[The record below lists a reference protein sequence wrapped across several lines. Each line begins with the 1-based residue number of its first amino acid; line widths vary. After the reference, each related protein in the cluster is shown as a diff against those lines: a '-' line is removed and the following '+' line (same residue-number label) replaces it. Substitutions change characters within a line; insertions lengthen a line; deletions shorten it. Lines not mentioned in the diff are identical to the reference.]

1 MRIVTFLGT
10 GDYRPV
16 TYVWD
21 DGRAVRRS
29 TTHLFPLAL
38 ATWLEPEQVLVLLTA
53 EAERGPHWATLRDHL
68 GDRVQPVP
76 IPPGRSQAELWQ
88 IFERLAQAVPAESR
102 LVIDV
107 THGFRSLPL
116 FAAVA
121 ALLLRHLQS
130 VTLERIL
137 YGAYE
142 ARDPASG
149 EAPVFD
155 LTPLVDLAGWLSGVQ
170 TLQRSGDG
178 RLLAQRLRETHA
190 AARRRGA
197 ADLPKRLK
205 TIGKTLEGFS
215 EAAWLNRPVEAL
227 GAAHRLR
234 QQLAG
239 AHDEL
244 ARWAPPFALLAD
256 RIAQE
261 VAKLADPEPKVLD
274 AEQLRAQLA
283 LVEYALNKGLVLQAV
298 TMAREWLVSWY
309 LWRAYPELKAR
320 WTSRDARNQA
330 EDALNEFARVLRAR
344 SAPSAQL
351 PQRQIGELW
360 DQIGQLRNDLAHCGM
375 REGPVSA
382 QRARSRAAELIARLR
397 ALLAERPG

>member
-38 ATWLEPEQVLVLLTA
+38 AAWLEPEQVLVLLTA

-68 GDRVQPVP
+68 GDQVQPVP

-88 IFERLAQAVPAESR
+88 IFEQLAGAVPAGSR

-121 ALLLRHLQS
+121 ALLLRHLQG

-155 LTPLVDLAGWLSGVQ
+155 LTPLLDLADWLSGIEA
-170 TLQRSGDG
+170 LERSGDG

-261 VAKLADPEPKVLD
+261 VAEVADPEPATLD

-298 TMAREWLVSWY
+298 TMAREWFVSWY
-309 LWRAYPELKAR
+309 IWAFMPEVRPHWQRMAER
-320 WTSRDARNQA
+320 EQA
-330 EDALNEFARVLRAR
+330 ER
-344 SAPSAQL
+344 SL
-351 PQRQIGELW
+351 GELGAVARQGSRLAAHHPDW
-360 DQIGQLRNDLAHCGM
+360 DIGDLWNQLAQLRNDLAHCGM
-375 REGPVSA
+375 RQGALSPQAA
-382 QRARSRAAELIARLR
+382 QSKAQELVRRLQALLDARSS
-397 ALLAERPG
+397 

>member
-76 IPPGRSQAELWQ
+76 VPPGRSQAELWQ
-88 IFERLAQAVPAESR
+88 IFEQLAGAVPAGSR

-155 LTPLVDLAGWLSGVQ
+155 LTPLVDLAGWLSGIEA
-170 TLQRSGDG
+170 LERSGDG

-197 ADLPKRLK
+197 EELPQRLQGV
-205 TIGKTLEGFS
+205 GKALEEWS
-215 EAAWLNRPVEAL
+215 EAIRLNRPVDAAR
-227 GAAHRLR
+227 AAHRLR
-234 QQLAG
+234 ERLQSAE
-239 AHDEL
+239 DEL
-244 ARWAPPFALLAD
+244 ARWAPPFARLAD
-256 RIAQE
+256 R
-261 VAKLADPEPKVLD
+261 LATDAAALAHPEPERLD
-274 AEQLRAQLA
+274 EAALRAQLA
-283 LVEYALNKGLVLQAV
+283 AVRYALDKGLVLQAV
-298 TMAREWLVSWY
+298 TMAREWFVSWY
-309 LWRAYPELKAR
+309 IWAFMPEVRPHWQRKAER
-320 WTSRDARNQA
+320 EQA
-330 EDALNEFARVLRAR
+330 ER
-344 SAPSAQL
+344 SL
-351 PQRQIGELW
+351 GELGAVARQGSRLAAHHPDW
-360 DQIGQLRNDLAHCGM
+360 EIGDLWNQLAQLRNDLAHCGM
-375 REGPVSA
+375 RQGAMGA
-382 QRARSRAAELIARLR
+382 QAAQAKAQKLVRRLQALLDARS
-397 ALLAERPG
+397 G

>member
-38 ATWLEPEQVLVLLTA
+38 AAWLEPEQVLVLLTA

-68 GDRVQPVP
+68 GDQVQPVP

-88 IFERLAQAVPAESR
+88 IFEQLAGAVPAGSR

-121 ALLLRHLQS
+121 ALLLRHLQG

-155 LTPLVDLAGWLSGVQ
+155 LTPLLDLADWLSGIEA
-170 TLQRSGDG
+170 LERSGDG

-190 AARRRGA
+190 SAWRRGA
-197 ADLPKRLK
+197 EELPQRLQ
-205 TIGKTLEGFS
+205 GVGNALEEWS
-215 EAAWLNRPVEAL
+215 EAIRLNRPVDAAR
-227 GAAHRLR
+227 AAHRLR
-234 QQLAG
+234 ERLQSAR
-239 AHDEL
+239 DEL
-244 ARWAPPFALLAD
+244 AHWAPPFARLANRLATD
-256 RIAQE
+256 
-261 VAKLADPEPKVLD
+261 VAALAHPEPERLD
-274 AEQLRAQLA
+274 GAVLRAQLA
-283 LVEYALNKGLVLQAV
+283 AVRYALDKGLVLQAV
-298 TMAREWLVSWY
+298 TMAREWFVSWY
-309 LWRAYPELKAR
+309 IWAFMPEVRPHWQRKAER
-320 WTSRDARNQA
+320 EQA
-330 EDALNEFARVLRAR
+330 EKSL
-344 SAPSAQL
+344 
-351 PQRQIGELW
+351 GELGAVARPGSRLAAHHPDW
-360 DQIGQLRNDLAHCGM
+360 DIGDLWNQLAQLRNDLAHCGM
-375 REGPVSA
+375 RQGAMDA
-382 QRARSRAAELIARLR
+382 QAAQSKAQELVRRLQALLDARS
-397 ALLAERPG
+397 G